1 MDVSGRRQDFFL
13 NFLTLDAPQ
22 IAASADTKASIS
34 QTVSTEQI
42 TEREL
47 ALICQRVRQIENI
60 DKYKLI
66 FLYIFI
72 RVH

>member
-1 MDVSGRRQDFFL
+1 MDVSGRRQDFL
-13 NFLTLDAPQ
+13 KIFLTLDAPQ